1 MRGEKREKIRR
12 CNRELFA
19 NLDVSR
25 KRRERKGR
33 QETTKN
39 WMSQVLGFS
48 EKLNRRKSI
57 REVLKK
63 RARVRER
70 EKSIN
75 RMLT

>member
-1 MRGEKREKIRR
+1 MQQRALCKSGCESE
-12 CNRELFA
+12 
-19 NLDVSR
+19 
-25 KRRERKGR
+25 
-33 QETTKN
+33 ETTKN

>member
-1 MRGEKREKIRR
+1 MHGCESEETGKKRKTRD
-12 CNRELFA
+12 N
-19 NLDVSR
+19 
-25 KRRERKGR
+25 
-33 QETTKN
+33 KN
-39 WMSQVLGFS
+39 WMSQVLGCS

-57 REVLKK
+57 REVFKK

>member
-48 EKLNRRKSI
+48 EKLNRRKSM
-57 REVLKK
+57 RSLKK
-63 RARVRER
+63 ESKGERER
-70 EKSIN
+70 EVN
-75 RMLT
+75 

>member
-19 NLDVSR
+19 NLDVSQ
-25 KRRERKGR
+25 KRGERKGR

-39 WMSQVLGFS
+39 WLSQVLGCS

-63 RARVRER
+63 RARVRSQLAEC
-70 EKSIN
+70 
-75 RMLT
+75 

>member
-48 EKLNRRKSI
+48 EKPNRRKSI